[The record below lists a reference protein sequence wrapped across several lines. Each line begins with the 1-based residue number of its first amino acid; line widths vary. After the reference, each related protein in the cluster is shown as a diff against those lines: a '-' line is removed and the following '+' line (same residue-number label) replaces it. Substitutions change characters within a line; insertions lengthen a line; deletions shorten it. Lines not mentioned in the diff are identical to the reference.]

1 MTKPAVLLVSR
12 LPEPL
17 AGRLRECFD
26 CHALADVDAAGLQA
40 LAPQLRGMVA
50 TGESLVNR
58 ALMASLPALEV
69 ISVLGAGYDG
79 IVMGAARERGIC
91 VTHTPGLSTDDIADF
106 AMAQLLAAA
115 RQVVNADQFVRR
127 GDWSTGRFPM
137 TRRVSGARLGIVGLG
152 RIGRAVAQRALA
164 FGMEIAYTGRTA
176 KADAPYRWCSDAQT
190 LAASVDFLVVCA
202 SGGADTRALVNAD
215 VLAALGPS
223 GVLVNIARGSI
234 VDEDALIAGANPGGV
249 SVLRGHWSSRSA
261 IHGHAVCFHPP
272 PQRRPA
278 NPQNG
283 AGLALVTADGRQHF
297 AQALLLGLVAGVP
310 QSQGRLRRGAFGKQL
325 LQSHRIEHALR
336 VAQRSMAGQHPLG
349 PVF

>member
-17 AGRLRECFD
+17 AGRLRERFD

-50 TGESLVNR
+50 TGESLVSR

-69 ISVLGAGYDG
+69 ISVLGVGYDG
-79 IVMGAARERGIC
+79 IDMAAARERGIC

-106 AMAQLLAAA
+106 AMALLLAAA

-164 FGMEIAYTGRTA
+164 FGMEIAYTGRAA
-176 KADAPYRWCSDAQT
+176 KVDAPYRWCSDAQT

-234 VDEDALIAGANPGGV
+234 VDEDALITA
-249 SVLRGHWSSRSA
+249 LRERQILA
-261 IHGHAVCFHPP
+261 
-272 PQRRPA
+272 
-278 NPQNG
+278 
-283 AGLALVTADGRQHF
+283 AGLDVFCHEPHVPP
-297 AQALLLGLVAGVP
+297 ALLALDNVVLTPHMASTTGATVQAMFDLTFANLAAHFDGLPVPTPVA
-310 QSQGRLRRGAFGKQL
+310 
-325 LQSHRIEHALR
+325 
-336 VAQRSMAGQHPLG
+336 
-349 PVF
+349 

>member
-17 AGRLRECFD
+17 AGRLRERFD

-69 ISVLGAGYDG
+69 ISVLGVGYDG
-79 IVMGAARERGIC
+79 IDMAAARERGIC

-106 AMAQLLAAA
+106 AMALLLAAA

-234 VDEDALIAGANPGGV
+234 VDEDALITA
-249 SVLRGHWSSRSA
+249 LRERQILA
-261 IHGHAVCFHPP
+261 
-272 PQRRPA
+272 
-278 NPQNG
+278 
-283 AGLALVTADGRQHF
+283 AGLDVFCHEPHVPP
-297 AQALLLGLVAGVP
+297 ALLALDNVVLTPHMASTTGATVQAMFDLTFANLAAHFDGLPVPTPVA
-310 QSQGRLRRGAFGKQL
+310 
-325 LQSHRIEHALR
+325 
-336 VAQRSMAGQHPLG
+336 
-349 PVF
+349 

>member
-50 TGESLVNR
+50 TGESLVSR

-69 ISVLGAGYDG
+69 ISVLGVGYDG
-79 IVMGAARERGIC
+79 IDMAAARERGIC

-106 AMAQLLAAA
+106 AMALLLTAA

-234 VDEDALIAGANPGGV
+234 VDEDALITA
-249 SVLRGHWSSRSA
+249 LRERQILA
-261 IHGHAVCFHPP
+261 
-272 PQRRPA
+272 
-278 NPQNG
+278 
-283 AGLALVTADGRQHF
+283 AGLDVFCHEPHVPP
-297 AQALLLGLVAGVP
+297 ALLALDNVVLTPHMASTTGATVQAMFDLTFANLAAHFDGLPVPTPVA
-310 QSQGRLRRGAFGKQL
+310 
-325 LQSHRIEHALR
+325 
-336 VAQRSMAGQHPLG
+336 
-349 PVF
+349 

>member
-17 AGRLRECFD
+17 AGRLRERFD

-69 ISVLGAGYDG
+69 ISVLGVGYDG
-79 IVMGAARERGIC
+79 IDMAAARERGIC

-106 AMAQLLAAA
+106 AMALLLAAA

-137 TRRVSGARLGIVGLG
+137 TRRVSGARLGIIGLG

-215 VLAALGPS
+215 VLAALGPA

-234 VDEDALIAGANPGGV
+234 VDEDALITA
-249 SVLRGHWSSRSA
+249 LRERQILA
-261 IHGHAVCFHPP
+261 
-272 PQRRPA
+272 
-278 NPQNG
+278 
-283 AGLALVTADGRQHF
+283 AGLDVFCHEPHVPP
-297 AQALLLGLVAGVP
+297 ALLALDNVVLTPHMASTTGATVQAMFDLTFANLAAHFDALPVPTPVA
-310 QSQGRLRRGAFGKQL
+310 
-325 LQSHRIEHALR
+325 
-336 VAQRSMAGQHPLG
+336 
-349 PVF
+349 

>member
-50 TGESLVNR
+50 TGESLVSR

-69 ISVLGAGYDG
+69 ISVLGVGYDG
-79 IVMGAARERGIC
+79 IDMAAARERGIC

-106 AMAQLLAAA
+106 AMALLLAAA

-234 VDEDALIAGANPGGV
+234 VDEDALITA
-249 SVLRGHWSSRSA
+249 LRERQILA
-261 IHGHAVCFHPP
+261 
-272 PQRRPA
+272 
-278 NPQNG
+278 
-283 AGLALVTADGRQHF
+283 AGLDVFCHEPHVPP
-297 AQALLLGLVAGVP
+297 ALLALDNVVLTPHMASTTGATVQAMFDLTFANLAAHFDALPVPTPVA
-310 QSQGRLRRGAFGKQL
+310 
-325 LQSHRIEHALR
+325 
-336 VAQRSMAGQHPLG
+336 
-349 PVF
+349 

>member
-17 AGRLRECFD
+17 AGRLRERFD

-50 TGESLVNR
+50 TGESVVSR
-58 ALMASLPALEV
+58 ALMTSLPALEV
-69 ISVLGAGYDG
+69 ISVLGVGYDG
-79 IVMGAARERGIC
+79 IDMAAARERGIC

-106 AMAQLLAAA
+106 AMALLLAAA

-164 FGMEIAYTGRTA
+164 FGMEIAYTGRAA
-176 KADAPYRWCSDAQT
+176 KADTPYRWCSDAQT

-215 VLAALGPS
+215 VLAALGPA

-234 VDEDALIAGANPGGV
+234 VDEDALITA
-249 SVLRGHWSSRSA
+249 LRERQILA
-261 IHGHAVCFHPP
+261 
-272 PQRRPA
+272 
-278 NPQNG
+278 
-283 AGLALVTADGRQHF
+283 AGLDVFCHEPHVPP
-297 AQALLLGLVAGVP
+297 ALLALDNVVLTPHMASTTGATVQAMFELTFANLAAHFDGLPVPTPVA
-310 QSQGRLRRGAFGKQL
+310 
-325 LQSHRIEHALR
+325 
-336 VAQRSMAGQHPLG
+336 
-349 PVF
+349 

>member
-69 ISVLGAGYDG
+69 ISVLGVGYDG
-79 IVMGAARERGIC
+79 IDMAAARERGIC

-106 AMAQLLAAA
+106 AMALLLTAA

-137 TRRVSGARLGIVGLG
+137 TRRVSGARLGIIGLG

-234 VDEDALIAGANPGGV
+234 VDEDALITA
-249 SVLRGHWSSRSA
+249 LRERQILA
-261 IHGHAVCFHPP
+261 
-272 PQRRPA
+272 
-278 NPQNG
+278 
-283 AGLALVTADGRQHF
+283 AGLDVFCHEPHVPP
-297 AQALLLGLVAGVP
+297 ALLALDNVVLTPHMASTTGATVQAMFDLTFANLAAHFDALPVPTPVA
-310 QSQGRLRRGAFGKQL
+310 
-325 LQSHRIEHALR
+325 
-336 VAQRSMAGQHPLG
+336 
-349 PVF
+349 

>member
-69 ISVLGAGYDG
+69 ISVLGVGYDG
-79 IVMGAARERGIC
+79 IDMAAARERGIC

-106 AMAQLLAAA
+106 AMALLLAAA

-234 VDEDALIAGANPGGV
+234 VDEDALITA
-249 SVLRGHWSSRSA
+249 LRERQILA
-261 IHGHAVCFHPP
+261 
-272 PQRRPA
+272 
-278 NPQNG
+278 
-283 AGLALVTADGRQHF
+283 AGLDVFCHEPHVPP
-297 AQALLLGLVAGVP
+297 ALLALDNVVLTPHMASTTGATVQAMFDLTFANLAAHFDALPVPTPVA
-310 QSQGRLRRGAFGKQL
+310 
-325 LQSHRIEHALR
+325 
-336 VAQRSMAGQHPLG
+336 
-349 PVF
+349 

>member
-69 ISVLGAGYDG
+69 ISVLGVGYDG
-79 IVMGAARERGIC
+79 IDMAAARERGIC

-106 AMAQLLAAA
+106 AMALLLAAA

-234 VDEDALIAGANPGGV
+234 VDEDALITA
-249 SVLRGHWSSRSA
+249 LRERQILA
-261 IHGHAVCFHPP
+261 
-272 PQRRPA
+272 
-278 NPQNG
+278 
-283 AGLALVTADGRQHF
+283 AGLDVFCHEPHVPP
-297 AQALLLGLVAGVP
+297 ALLALDNVVLTPHMASTTGATVQAMFDLTFANLAAHFDGLPVPTPVA
-310 QSQGRLRRGAFGKQL
+310 
-325 LQSHRIEHALR
+325 
-336 VAQRSMAGQHPLG
+336 
-349 PVF
+349 